1 MALSSGLGYVNF
13 INGDGEN
20 RPVRCGRMYYTC
32 FLPICGLFRSKTSP
46 VYHVKKSAI
55 FYVRRILGWIGAIKA
70 GLN

>member
-46 VYHVKKSAI
+46 VYHVKNPPFST
-55 FYVRRILGWIGAIKA
+55 FGGYWGGS
-70 GLN
+70 GLLRQD